1 MTNLAIEVEGV
12 GKRYMAGEWHRSS
25 HLGMHQ
31 MIESVITAPFRKTGR
46 ILNEMQGH
54 HIDPREP
61 NQPIWA
67 LRNVS
72 FDVKGGEILGLLGH
86 NGAGKSVLLKL
97 ISQITRPTEGRV
109 VTRGRVGSMLEAG
122 AAFHPELTGTE
133 NIFLSGAILG
143 MSQEEIAKNF
153 DAIVGF
159 AEVGAFLDTP
169 VKRFSSG
176 MKLRLGFAVAAHLE
190 SEIML
195 VDEILAVGDE
205 NFKKQSL
212 ARMRSVAASGRTVI
226 LVSHDM
232 RIVQSLCDRVVLLR
246 NGRVELIGDPDET
259 VNAYLGG
266 AATTALSP

>member
-1 MTNLAIEVEGV
+1 MTNFAVEIEGV
-12 GKRYMAGEWHRSS
+12 GKRYMAGEWHGSS
-25 HLGMHQ
+25 QLGMHQ
-31 MIESVITAPFRKTGR
+31 MIERVITSPFRKTGR

-54 HIDPREP
+54 HIDPDKP
-61 NQPIWA
+61 SQPIWA

-72 FDVKGGEILGLLGH
+72 FGVKAGEILGVLGH

-97 ISQITRPTEGRV
+97 ISHITRPTEGRV
-109 VTRGRVGSMLEAG
+109 VTRGRIGSMLEAG

-143 MSQEEIAKNF
+143 MSQSEIAKNF
-153 DAIVGF
+153 DAIVSF

-190 SEIML
+190 SEIMI

-205 NFKKQSL
+205 SFKKQSL
-212 ARMRSVAASGRTVI
+212 ARMRAVASGGRTVI

-232 RIVQSLCDRVVLLR
+232 RIVQELCDRVALLR
-246 NGRVELIGDPDET
+246 NGRVELIGDPDEAIR
-259 VNAYLGG
+259 AYLGE
-266 AATTALSP
+266 AASSPLGS